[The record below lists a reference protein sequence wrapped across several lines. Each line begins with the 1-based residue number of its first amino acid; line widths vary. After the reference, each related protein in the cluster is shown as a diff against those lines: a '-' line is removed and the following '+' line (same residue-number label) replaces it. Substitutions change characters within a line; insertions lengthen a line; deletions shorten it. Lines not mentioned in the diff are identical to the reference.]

1 MNSYR
6 ELTIALILMIVF
18 VGTVS
23 AQSTFS
29 TVGGDAVSG
38 SAKLSYTAGQVATQP
53 AKTRVTNAERLSAR
67 LTEGVQQAYSVEEL
81 KIEGATPIEVDIK
94 IYPNPTTDN
103 ITVRVAGEVRLSYTL
118 YDASGR
124 KLKDGKLQNGKTA
137 IDMSDHAAGSYIL
150 RVKGKASENGYRI
163 TKVR

>member
-1 MNSYR
+1 MKKVIVI
-6 ELTIALILMIVF
+6 LALITACFGLK
-18 VGTVS
+18 
-23 AQSTFS
+23 AQATFS

-81 KIEGATPIEVDIK
+81 KIEGATPIAADIK

-103 ITVRVAGEVRLSYTL
+103 ITVRVAGEVLLSYIL

-124 KLKDGKLQNGKTA
+124 KLKDGKLQNGETA
-137 IDMSDHAAGSYIL
+137 IDMSDYAAGSYIL